1 MVEEL
6 SQYAKEREVLFPP
19 LTMLKGAI
27 TASACLNSSLCE
39 YPEYCQ
45 YLTAPATI
53 ALPQPNPTR
62 SCFAVEARHGDQ
74 AKAASLKPE
83 LAPWQ
88 ALQRA
93 QSSFPYLP
101 MSVPLRRD
109 GHHCVHCGSVS
120 QLGPTLQV
128 EEVLEPS
135 PKGEK
140 AIKVVEVIAHFV

>member
-27 TASACLNSSLCE
+27 TASACLNSRLCE

-62 SCFAVEARHGDQ
+62 SCSAVEARHGDQ

-88 ALQRA
+88 ALQH
-93 QSSFPYLP
+93 QCPKLLSLP
-101 MSVPLRRD
+101 THER
-109 GHHCVHCGSVS
+109 
-120 QLGPTLQV
+120 TA
-128 EEVLEPS
+128 S
-135 PKGEK
+135 P
-140 AIKVVEVIAHFV
+140 